1 MTRSPD
7 SLGALARSR
16 AAQTYVVRA
25 SVQAVLTDFLAED
38 RPHRVLFVH
47 GGAGSG
53 KTAITQALGRLAPER
68 DVRVVDGRTLTPDPE
83 ALDQALD
90 GLGALP
96 LVVVDTFERL
106 VSLGPHL
113 RERVVPDLPA
123 AARVVIA
130 GRVPPDPAWVTGPL
144 GPLVRVVAMEPF
156 DVDDAEAFL
165 RLRGLGDPTLR
176 AAIVRWADGLP
187 LALALGATA
196 GAITGRALNVDELD
210 RTLLDHLTGEELA
223 GADRDVLAV
232 ATIAPA
238 VDARLLGAVLPG
250 IDGPAAEQWVR
261 SLSFAE
267 PLGRGIAL
275 HDRVCKLVQAELKAH
290 EPEYDR
296 VLRLRIVDH
305 LAERAVTSEPHLIA
319 DMQELVDS
327 GVGAF
332 VREALDTFQ
341 LDRVREHDFARAAE
355 LLAGPVMRPYLDR
368 FLTWMRHA
376 PEHVILVRRGEQLAG
391 LALWATPR
399 QLPDLP
405 EPDVVLTAWT
415 AYAAEHAGHD
425 NVVFLPDL
433 MFAAEPEHWLEL
445 LAIGNVAM
453 LVRAG
458 LTHLR
463 TAYVGHDVPT
473 QDEGP
478 GGAAGQAAAFGGVPT
493 PGLDVVSGDFQLR
506 GYVIDY
512 GPAGVVGAT
521 REYVHR
527 MLQDP
532 LTGPVLGESL
542 LESLRRAL
550 RTFHRPLTLASNPLG
565 VGATPVE
572 RVASVQSRLR
582 LAVGSTFGTSADER
596 LLRAIVEI
604 GYLDPA
610 GGHTVAMR
618 RLHLSRTTYYRRLA
632 EATARIAV
640 TLDDPDGAPAVDERS
655 TGSD

>member
-1 MTRSPD
+1 MR
-7 SLGALARSR
+7 R
-16 AAQTYVVRA
+16 
-25 SVQAVLTDFLAED
+25 SVQSVLTEFLAD
-38 RPHRVLFVH
+38 DAPHRVLFVH

-53 KTAITQALGRLAPER
+53 KTAITQALGRLAPHR
-68 DVRVVDGRTLTPDPE
+68 DVHVVDGRTLTPDPE
-83 ALDQALD
+83 ALDQALGD
-90 GLGALP
+90 VGALP

-113 RERVVPDLPA
+113 RERVVPGLPPD
-123 AARVVIA
+123 ARVVIA
-130 GRVPPDPAWVTGPL
+130 GRVAPDPAWVAGPL

-156 DVDDAEAFL
+156 DDDEADTFL
-165 RLRGLGDPTLR
+165 RLRGIDDVDLR
-176 AAIVRWADGLP
+176 AAIVGWADGLP

-196 GAITGRALNVDELD
+196 GAITGSALNVDELD

-223 GADRDVLAV
+223 GADRDVLSV
-232 ATIAPA
+232 AAIAPA

-250 IDGPAAEQWVR
+250 VDGAAAERWVR

-305 LAERAVTSEPHLIA
+305 LAERAVSSEPHLIA
-319 DMQELVDS
+319 DMQDLVDT
-327 GVGAF
+327 GIGAF
-332 VREALDTFQ
+332 VREALNAFQ
-341 LDRVREHDFARAAE
+341 LDRVREHDFARVVA
-355 LLAGPVMRPYLDR
+355 LLQEPAKSPYTAR

-376 PEHVILVRRGEQLAG
+376 PEHVIVIRDGERLVG
-391 LALWATPR
+391 LGLWATPR
-399 QLPDLP
+399 QQPVLP
-405 EPDVVLTAWT
+405 EPDPVLVAWT
-415 AYAAEHAGHD
+415 AYAAEHADHD
-425 NVVFLPDL
+425 NLVFLPDVL
-433 MFAAEPEHWLEL
+433 LGTEPEHWLEL

-463 TAYVGHDVPT
+463 TAYVGHDARSDNDVAG
-473 QDEGP
+473 GP
-478 GGAAGQAAAFGGVPT
+478 AGQVAAFGGVPA
-493 PGLDVVSGDFQLR
+493 PGLDVDAGGIAIS

-527 MLQDP
+527 MLNEP
-532 LTGPVLGESL
+532 TTPPVAEPS
-542 LESLRRAL
+542 LESVRRAL
-550 RTFHRPLTLASNPLG
+550 RTFHRPLTLADNPLG
-565 VGATPVE
+565 VGATPAE
-572 RVASVQSRLR
+572 RVSSVQRRLR
-582 LAVGSTFGTSADER
+582 TVVASTFGTSADER

-604 GYLDPA
+604 GYLDPS
-610 GGHTVAMR
+610 GGHTMAMR

-640 TLDDPDGAPAVDERS
+640 TLDSPPDDGAMADERS
-655 TGSD
+655 TGSS